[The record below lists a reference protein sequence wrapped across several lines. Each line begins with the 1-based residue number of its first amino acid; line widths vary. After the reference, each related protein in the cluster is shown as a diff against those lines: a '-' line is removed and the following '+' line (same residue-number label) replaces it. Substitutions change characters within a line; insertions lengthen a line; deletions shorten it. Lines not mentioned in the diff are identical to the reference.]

1 MKKQIISLA
10 LIMGAASTSA
20 LAVEDLFSESPE
32 AIWRTET
39 DKVNK
44 HSDLERIKE
53 TSVQRAEIAIAHR
66 QMLDTGVTV
75 NEDGSVTSVNEPA
88 NRQGKNNN
96 AIGGDPYLDGENIET
111 LRRELES
118 EKEKNKQAKKMMEAD
133 IPMIVRV
140 QDGLMFYVESG
151 VEHSAKAGDKA
162 GKYKVFSVDN
172 DEVILI
178 KNGRKH
184 IVKI

>member
-1 MKKQIISLA
+1 MKNRILTLA
-10 LIMGAASTSA
+10 LMMGAASTSA
-20 LAVEDLFSESPE
+20 FAVEDLFSESPE

-44 HSDLERIKE
+44 HTDLERIKE

-75 NEDGSVTSVNEPA
+75 NEDGSVINVDEPA
-88 NRQGKNNN
+88 NRQGKNGNGF
-96 AIGGDPYLDGENIET
+96 AGDPYGDGENIEA
-111 LRRELES
+111 LKRELES

-140 QDGLMFYVESG
+140 QDGLLFYVESG
-151 VEHSAKAGDKA
+151 VEHSAKAGDQA
-162 GKYKVFSVDN
+162 GKYKVYSVSN
-172 DEVILI
+172 DEVILM